1 MRRIPKFTST
11 KAQREYWDSHDAI
24 EILGTN
30 GWKISKAGTTS
41 VISLYVTKVGTR
53 GAVVRVPREWLAA
66 IGAKKGRSI
75 KARVSGKRLVM
86 ELA

>member
-1 MRRIPKFTST
+1 MRRLPKFTST
-11 KAQREYWDSHDAI
+11 KAQREFWDSHDVVKT
-24 EILGTN
+24 LGTN

-41 VISLYVTKVGTR
+41 VRSLYVTKVGAR
-53 GAVVRVPREWLAA
+53 GAVVRVPREWLAS

-75 KARVSGKRLVM
+75 KATVAGKLLVM